1 MEENKNDILRHSA
14 TYGAIIGFAL
24 IIYSVLLYIAD
35 LSLSR
40 ALGYVSYVIII
51 AGIFLSI
58 KRFRENEPSD
68 AIKYG
73 KALGVGVLTCVFM
86 GFIGAVFT
94 YVHFKFI
101 DPDLINK
108 ILEMTQDKL
117 LDRGLS
123 EDMIEMQSEFMMK
136 FMSSGMMAVS
146 AFINYIFMGTVFSLI
161 LAAIL
166 KKEPNPVESQ

>member
-1 MEENKNDILRHSA
+1 MEDNKNDILKHSA

-24 IIYSVLLYIAD
+24 IIYTILLYIAD

-40 ALGYVSYVIII
+40 GLGYLSYVIII
-51 AGIFLSI
+51 AGLFLSI
-58 KRFRENEPSD
+58 KKFRENEPLD

-86 GFIGAVFT
+86 GFIGSVFT
-94 YVHFKFI
+94 YLQFRFL
-101 DPDLINK
+101 DPDLVNK
-108 ILEMTQDKL
+108 ILEMSEEKL
-117 LDRGLS
+117 LDKGLS

-136 FMSSGMMAVS
+136 FMSPGIMALS
-146 AFINYIFMGTVFSLI
+146 SFISYIFMGTVFSLI

-166 KKEPNPVESQ
+166 KKEPNPMENQ